1 MRKWKKWKR
10 NWREMSEVIYEH
22 VNDSRRLEIVLK
34 LEHAN
39 CFQQMIDIE

>member
-1 MRKWKKWKR
+1 
-10 NWREMSEVIYEH
+10 MSEVIYEH